1 MKKIILNLFKI
12 SNILNILAC
21 KLQEICCREE
31 FYVYVP
37 SNNKPKY
44 KHNTFESARKE
55 AERLAEKLSID
66 EDIEVLQVVYKTK
79 GYQPPF

>member
-1 MKKIILNLFKI
+1 MKKIILNLIKI
-12 SNILNILAC
+12 SNILNILAR
-21 KLQEICCREE
+21 KLQEICYREE

>member
-1 MKKIILNLFKI
+1 MKKIIKILIKI

-21 KLQEICCREE
+21 KLQEICYREE

-44 KHNTFESARKE
+44 KHYTFESARKE
-55 AERLAEKLSID
+55 AERIADKLSFN
-66 EDIEVLQVVYKTK
+66 EDIEVLQVVYKRN
-79 GYQPPF
+79 GYNPPF

>member
-1 MKKIILNLFKI
+1 MKKIILNLIKI

-21 KLQEICCREE
+21 KLQEICYREE

-37 SNNKPKY
+37 NNNKPKY